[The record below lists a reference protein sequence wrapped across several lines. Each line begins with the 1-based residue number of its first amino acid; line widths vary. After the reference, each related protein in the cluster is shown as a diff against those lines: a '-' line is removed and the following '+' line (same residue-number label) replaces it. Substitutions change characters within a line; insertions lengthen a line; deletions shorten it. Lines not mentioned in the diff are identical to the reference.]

1 MKALLYLIFPAVL
14 LAGYGKSWDQQYEE
28 WIKNPE
34 PYGGLKVLEKI
45 KKVKDSGAKEIIL
58 KYSNISDISPLAGLT
73 NLKELN
79 LWANKISDLTP
90 LAGFTN
96 LRNLE
101 LVDNKISDLTPLV
114 GLTNLK
120 ILHLSKNNI
129 SDLTPLAGL
138 INLEV
143 LSSRNNNISDLS
155 PLAGLT
161 NLKQLWLGSTP
172 ITASQKAMLKAS
184 LPNTDISW

>member
-45 KKVKDSGAKEIIL
+45 KKVKDSGAQEIIL

-73 NLKELN
+73 NLKM
-79 LWANKISDLTP
+79 
-90 LAGFTN
+90 
-96 LRNLE
+96 LRL
-101 LVDNKISDLTPLV
+101 
-114 GLTNLK
+114 
-120 ILHLSKNNI
+120 
-129 SDLTPLAGL
+129 
-138 INLEV
+138 
-143 LSSRNNNISDLS
+143 NNISDLS